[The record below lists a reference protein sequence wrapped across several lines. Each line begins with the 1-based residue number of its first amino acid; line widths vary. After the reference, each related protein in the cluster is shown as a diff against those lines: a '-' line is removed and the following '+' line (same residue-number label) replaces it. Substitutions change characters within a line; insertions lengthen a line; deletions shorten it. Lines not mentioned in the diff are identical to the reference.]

1 VLPLYVFTGVVG
13 MILLGV
19 SIFSGDHDHDAG
31 HSEHP
36 AHMGESPVGFFSLRF
51 WTYFLAF
58 GGSTGALLAWL
69 STTPEPIRAALAGGV
84 GLASAMAARAVLGRV
99 FREAGSA
106 FGTTRA
112 SDLVGK
118 DATVLVDVAPKA
130 AGQVRVQLPDGTVDV
145 LATSVDEELA
155 AGEHVVIV
163 EVQNGQAVV
172 AKHPAP
178 RQPIGQKVTQ

>member
-1 VLPLYVFTGVVG
+1 

-19 SIFSGDHDHDAG
+19 SIFSGDHDHDVG
-31 HSEHP
+31 HGEHP

-69 STTPEPIRAALAGGV
+69 SSTPEPIRGGLAGGV
-84 GLASAMAARAVLGRV
+84 GLASALAARAVLGRV
-99 FREAGSA
+99 FKEAGSA

-112 SDLVGK
+112 NDLVGK
-118 DATVLVDVAPKA
+118 DATVLVDVSPKA
-130 AGQVRVQLPDGTVDV
+130 AGQVRIQLPDGTVDV
-145 LATSVDEELA
+145 IATAVDEDIA
-155 AGEHVVIV
+155 AGELVVIV
-163 EVQNGQAVV
+163 EVHSGQAVV

-178 RQPIGQKVTQ
+178 KKPQGQKVSN